1 MSGTFLC
8 KILFL
13 VILSRRQVN
22 SIEVDNTPS
31 PVTTRT
37 GCQALLTCAGLGT
50 SIEWTMFGAVAP
62 LEENEN
68 LSTHTEEFRRGNS
81 SPPYW
86 VANLSITVYPAINNQ
101 RFQCF
106 LRGSPPGARTIT
118 HQVLLRVDPE
128 VVAIEPIDAQWDL
141 SSYHI
146 GSNITIGCSVKTCAE
161 QISVQFLKGASVV
174 KKYLDQ
180 QGVANSA
187 YVLTLPVSEDIVG
200 MYACKVDTTN
210 ADHSAM
216 QYFEIIGTPKP
227 PLPTTAPPTT
237 EGTTR
242 PTNTGGGDNQNGG
255 GDGDNNSA
263 VPASYSPS
271 LLATT
276 LLTTSLLLFL
286 LL

>member
-1 MSGTFLC
+1 M
-8 KILFL
+8 
-13 VILSRRQVN
+13 
-22 SIEVDNTPS
+22 
-31 PVTTRT
+31 RT
-37 GCQALLTCAGLGT
+37 GCEVSLMCGGFGT
-50 SIEWTMFGAVAP
+50 SIQWTIFGGVTP

-68 LSTHTEEFRRGNS
+68 LSTS
-81 SPPYW
+81 SYT
-86 VANLSITVYPAINNQ
+86 VEVGNLSLQYQVSYVNITVYPAINNQ

-106 LRGSPPGARTIT
+106 IRGSPPGDRTIT
-118 HQVLLRVDPE
+118 HQVLLRVKPE
-128 VVAIEPIDAQWDL
+128 VVAIEPPINAQWDL

-146 GSNITIGCSVKTCAE
+146 GSNITIGCPVQTCAE
-161 QISVQFLKGASVV
+161 QVSVQFLKGASVV
-174 KKYLDQ
+174 KKYLDRQ
-180 QGVANSA
+180 QVTNSA

-227 PLPTTAPPTT
+227 PLPTTAT

-255 GDGDNNSA
+255 GGGDNNSA
-263 VPASYSPS
+263 VPASYPPS

-276 LLTTSLLLFL
+276 LLATSLLLL
-286 LL
+286 L